1 MLTDELKKLFDSS
14 MQANAQLLARAG
26 GVLKDA
32 AQAAR
37 DPHRLSGMDARA
49 LLADLVKLQLD
60 YLKQLSH
67 SSTQYLGAVVDLAET
82 AVAPRAAPPDSTA
95 QATALAGAVGETLAF
110 QFQIDNPNP
119 QPVQATIEVQDWVNR
134 AGGTVGA
141 DSVACEPAAT
151 EVPAQGASTVQ
162 GRIVIDERFVVGQT
176 YDTVLRVAGFPGRQV
191 ALSLTIAA
199 H

>member
-1 MLTDELKKLFDSS
+1 MLSDELKKLLDSS

-37 DPHRLSGMDARA
+37 DPQRLSGRDARA
-49 LLADLVKLQLD
+49 LLGDLVKLQLE

-67 SSTQYLGAVVDLAET
+67 SSTQYLGAVVDLAEA
-82 AVAPRAAPPDSTA
+82 AVAPKPSVPDSA
-95 QATALAGAVGETLAF
+95 ALATALSGAVGDTLAF

-119 QPVQATIEVQDWVNR
+119 QPVTATIEVQDWTCR
-134 AGGTVGA
+134 TGGSVGA
-141 DSVACEPAAT
+141 DCLVCEPGSID
-151 EVPAQGASTVQ
+151 VPAQGASTVQ
-162 GRIVIDERFVVGQT
+162 GRIRVDERFVPGQT

-191 ALSLTIAA
+191 ALSLTVAA
-199 H
+199 R